1 MYNTVLG
8 NGTGDFALEWHE
20 ISWEDYRIFTG
31 GVLGGETNQRRM
43 YFTDA
48 DGRLLERFI
57 EQPSIVNRHELF
69 ASLNGQ
75 NESLDEY
82 TDEMD
87 GWDPA
92 LTKEEVKNGR
102 NKDATGV
109 GYDDDYD
116 FPLNA
121 LEKQRRLLYAKKL
134 KLKEANYKVTDYNKV
149 LWKSYGSPNGNGI
162 ALVGAAMNIYP
173 FSIFCITIE
182 GDLAEFRVQ
191 GKESAVNVDLTIFF
205 ISDFFFLLFKRV
217 ALFFVHVFFFCL

>member
-1 MYNTVLG
+1 
-8 NGTGDFALEWHE
+8 
-20 ISWEDYRIFTG
+20 
-31 GVLGGETNQRRM
+31 M

-109 GYDDDYD
+109 GYDDDYVSVSSAKKGN
-116 FPLNA
+116 F
-121 LEKQRRLLYAKKL
+121 LLYSHRK
-134 KLKEANYKVTDYNKV
+134 NCNFY
-149 LWKSYGSPNGNGI
+149 
-162 ALVGAAMNIYP
+162 
-173 FSIFCITIE
+173 
-182 GDLAEFRVQ
+182 
-191 GKESAVNVDLTIFF
+191 
-205 ISDFFFLLFKRV
+205 FL
-217 ALFFVHVFFFCL
+217 CL